1 VEAMI
6 KDELQY
12 KISKE
17 WVEKFQRSIAEMDRD
32 KIRKQNDPLGWQMLR
47 DASQSH
53 LNQLQEEITEY
64 ETLQNHDSRTPIV
77 LKLKDMSYLTEI
89 LIKARMAAKLS
100 QKELADLAW
109 MPEEKIQE
117 YEKTDYEKASFH
129 EVMTVFDVLDIKIQQ
144 AEFLLPLDTLRR
156 IPFTPK
162 DLLSHRAK
170 NSQTSSV

>member
-1 VEAMI
+1 MI

-12 KISKE
+12 KISQE
-17 WVEKFQRSIAEMDRD
+17 WVEKFERSITEMERD
-32 KIRKQNDPLGWQMLR
+32 EIRKQKDPLGWQMLR

-53 LNQLQEEITEY
+53 LNQLQEEIAEY
-64 ETLQNHDSRTPIV
+64 ETLQNHDSHTPIV

-109 MPEEKIQE
+109 MPEDKIKE

-129 EVMTVFDVLDIKIQQ
+129 EVMTVFEVLDIKIQQ
-144 AEFLLPLDTLRR
+144 AEFIVPLDTLRR
-156 IPFTPK
+156 IPFTPQ
-162 DLLSHRAK
+162 DLLSRKTKKAEI
-170 NSQTSSV
+170 SSI